1 MISDEASFNP
11 RSPRGERRRCT
22 LKEPRGRCFNPRSPR
37 GERLFA
43 LATSVKPPSFNPRS
57 PRGERPKTANLLA
70 MRSSVSI
77 HAPREGSDSA
87 ITGAAG
93 RPRQVSIH
101 APREGSD
108 SAITGA
114 AGRPRQVSIHAP
126 REGSDSAITGAAGR
140 PRQVS
145 IHAPRE
151 GSDWVTHEIYYHNT
165 VFQSTLPARGAT
177 TCPSASYSPPGG
189 FNPRSPRGER
199 HCRKRQ

>member
-126 REGSDSAITGAAGR
+126 REGSD
-140 PRQVS
+140 
-145 IHAPRE
+145 
-151 GSDWVTHEIYYHNT
+151 WVTHEIYYHNT